1 MFWNH
6 LHNSWIFIMCVL
18 YWQHSIE
25 YSVFIYWLKV
35 LLSLFVSLNDLV
47 FASRV
52 VSSKSPQSWGRYIIQ
67 RAPYQVNNN
76 YMSKKSRCV
85 ELNLSLLAR
94 RQASKVFMLTI
105 LNQKLI
111 SYMLKRRMK
120 LRVRQG
126 ISVLK
131 MFEIWFWRGGGL
143 EESQMFNILFLR
155 HQWSVTRLIW
165 LMVLMAGTPLVLSM
179 FSGP

>member
-1 MFWNH
+1 MLTLLLRAFIADSYLALSTIIVASFLYVLFHLNH
-6 LHNSWIFIMCVL
+6 LKVGADIM
-18 YWQHSIE
+18 
-25 YSVFIYWLKV
+25 
-35 LLSLFVSLNDLV
+35 
-47 FASRV
+47 
-52 VSSKSPQSWGRYIIQ
+52 IQ

-85 ELNLSLLAR
+85 ELNFGLLAR

-111 SYMLKRRMK
+111 PCMLKRRMK

-131 MFEIWFWRGGGL
+131 MFEIWF
-143 EESQMFNILFLR
+143 
-155 HQWSVTRLIW
+155 
-165 LMVLMAGTPLVLSM
+165 
-179 FSGP
+179 